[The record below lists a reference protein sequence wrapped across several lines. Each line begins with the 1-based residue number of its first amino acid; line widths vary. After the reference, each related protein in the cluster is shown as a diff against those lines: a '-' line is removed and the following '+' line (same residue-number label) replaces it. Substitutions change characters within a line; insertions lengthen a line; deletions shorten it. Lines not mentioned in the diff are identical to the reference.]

1 MLFKDTDDKCV
12 EFVSG
17 NRDYSYTADD
27 IINYYSDKSI
37 DTFLLINPDN
47 PSGNYIDRDGL
58 DRLISWAKTK
68 DINLIIDESFVDFAD
83 ENIASL
89 ICEDVITSYEK
100 LYVMKSI
107 SKSYGVPGIRLGI
120 LVSGDTDMI
129 LTLKKYVAI

>member
-37 DTFLLINPDN
+37 DTFQLINPDN

-83 ENIASL
+83 ENNASL

-100 LYVMKSI
+100 LYLMKSI